1 MYITFVLS
9 FIEIYLEEEE
19 EEIYLTQINN
29 NHGNSTPIVTEPG
42 CQKTRRSTMLA
53 THRIQEL
60 LTLYTKKNK
69 KKTYK
74 YAPVAITNNKVQEVH
89 NVYSNADQ
97 V

>member
-69 KKTYK
+69 KNIQVCTGSHYK
-74 YAPVAITNNKVQEVH
+74 Q
-89 NVYSNADQ
+89 
-97 V
+97 

>member
-9 FIEIYLEEEE
+9 FIEIYLEEE

-60 LTLYTKKNK
+60 LTLYTKNN

-74 YAPVAITNNKVQEVH
+74 YAPVAITNNKVQKVH